1 MNKDLKLQ
9 VLAKSKPAISL
20 KEHIKDCLNIYEQ
33 LKICIPNVPIENKGL
48 FWQLLRAAVVF
59 HDMGKAHVEFQ
70 KLLSGK
76 KNAWDSQ
83 RHELFSI
90 LFLNSLHFSNEEK
103 EFVSQAIMGHHKSFA
118 ELRSFIDDNYLY
130 NEFTGECCLD
140 YKKESEQILESEV
153 SEIAKL
159 YGFSDVKKESV
170 DICKLIKK
178 EIKSNY
184 TQNDVNFLLRLLLI
198 GGLKQCD
205 HLASAG
211 VLNLQKIEI
220 EDLNFLFRHPLYE
233 HQQKS
238 LECEGNVILSAPT
251 GSGKTETSFLWIRN
265 QIEKIGQGRIF
276 YILPYTA
283 SINAMYERLN
293 NDIPSDS
300 PKVGLVHGKLSQ
312 YIENKMSSDASIDI
326 ESKKKLV
333 EDFKT
338 MVTPIKVTTPFQL
351 LKHIFGLKGFEKGMT
366 EWAGGYFI
374 FDEIH
379 AYDAHVFAQII
390 SLLKFATNKL
400 EVKTM
405 IMTATLPDFMR
416 KELGKAIGNHSTICA
431 TEELYRKFTRHKI
444 SLLEGTIVDNLN
456 SIQSDI
462 DAGKKVLVVCN
473 TVEQSQSV
481 FIKLKSASKI
491 LLHGSFNADDRYE
504 KEKQLSSDNINLL
517 VGTQAIEVSL
527 DIDFDVLYSE
537 PAPLDALIQRFGRV
551 NRKRKKGLCPCHIFK
566 ERNPKDKYIY
576 KDENVIL
583 RTIVVLEDIIVRSNG
598 IVQENEWQ
606 EAINF
611 VYPKWNNDQENEFSD
626 TTNLLDHYLY
636 NELEPLSY
644 NERKENEFYSQFS
657 GIKVLPTSLVDEY
670 TARLYKNEFV
680 KSEALLVQIRES
692 RFANMI
698 RNGAIRSEKFA
709 FERITDDSI
718 VEKNTFVIY
727 CKYDSELGLQI
738 NVPESPA
745 EQNSYI
751 I

>member
-1 MNKDLKLQ
+1 MNKDLILQ
-9 VLAKSKPAISL
+9 VLAKSKPAITL
-20 KEHIKDCLNIYEQ
+20 NKHIKDCLNIYEQ
-33 LKICIPNVPIENKGL
+33 LKTCIPNIPVENKDV
-48 FWQLLRAAVVF
+48 FWQLLKAAVVF

-70 KLLSGK
+70 KLLYGK
-76 KNAWDSQ
+76 ENTWNSQ

-90 LFLNSLHFSNEEK
+90 LFLNGLNFSNEEK
-103 EFVSQAIMGHHKSFA
+103 EFVLQAIMGHHKSFT
-118 ELRSFIDDNYLY
+118 ELRTFVENYQY
-130 NEFTGECCLD
+130 DEFTGECCLD
-140 YKKESEQILESEV
+140 YEKESNQVFESEV

-159 YGFSDVKKESV
+159 YGFLDVKKESI

-178 EIKSNY
+178 EIKCNY
-184 TQNDVNFLLRLLLI
+184 TPNNDANFLLRLLLV

-211 VLNLQKIEI
+211 VLDLQKIEI
-220 EDLNFLFRHPLYE
+220 KDLDFLFRHPLYE

-265 QIEKIGQGRIF
+265 QIEKNGQGRIF

-293 NDIPSDS
+293 DDIPSDS
-300 PKVGLVHGKLSQ
+300 PKVGLIHGKLSQ
-312 YIENKMSSDASIDI
+312 YIENKMSSDASIDT
-326 ESKKKLV
+326 ESKKKLI

-390 SLLKFATNKL
+390 SLLKFATDKFG
-400 EVKTM
+400 VKVM

-416 KELGKAIGNHSTICA
+416 KELGKAIRSYSTICA
-431 TEELYRKFTRHKI
+431 TEELYQDFTRHKI
-444 SLLEGTIVDNLN
+444 DLLEGSIVDSLI

-481 FIKLKSASKI
+481 FIKLKSKNKT

-527 DIDFDVLYSE
+527 DIDYDVLYSE

-551 NRKRKKGLCPCHIFK
+551 NRKRRKGLCPCYIFK
-566 ERNPKDKYIY
+566 GRNPKDKYIY
-576 KDENVIL
+576 KDENVIS
-583 RTIVVLEDIIVRSNG
+583 RTIDILEIMVKKSGGVVR
-598 IVQENEWQ
+598 ENEWQ

-611 VYPKWNNDQENEFSD
+611 VYPKWNEEQFKEFYD
-626 TTNLLDHYLY
+626 TLNILDRYLY

-644 NERKENEFYSQFS
+644 NSRKEDEFYSQFS
-657 GIKVLPTSLVDEY
+657 GIRVLPESLVSEY
-670 TARLYKNEFV
+670 NERLSRNEFIR
-680 KSEALLVQIRES
+680 SDALLVQIRES
-692 RFANMI
+692 RFAGMI
-698 RNGAIRSEKFA
+698 KAGTVMKEKFA
-709 FERITDDSI
+709 FERIMDNSI
-718 VEKNTFVIY
+718 VEKNTFVIH
-727 CKYDSELGLQI
+727 CKYDSELGLQM
-738 NVPESPA
+738 NTPES
-745 EQNSYI
+745 SYSKSI
-751 I
+751 FI